1 MTRRDFVNLAACAG
15 ASLGIPEPAP
25 AASRRM
31 YVSLNGSLTGNK
43 VPWPE
48 FARIA
53 AKAGY
58 GGVDLNL
65 GAAMKE
71 GVEATRS
78 LLRELKLQ
86 PACCGC
92 PVNAGRD
99 EAAFKAGMEGLDEAA
114 RFAAAVGCNR
124 MTAILPAA
132 SRTPKDELLKMYKER
147 YTAVGEVLA
156 KHKVRLGFEFLGPL
170 QFRTRQ
176 PYEFLWNMNDV
187 VAFCKECGPNMGL
200 LLDAWH
206 WHHAGNT
213 VGDILKAGKSR
224 VVTVHV
230 SDCAKMAPE
239 DVRDNQRL
247 LAGEGAIDL
256 VGFFK
261 ALKKIGYT
269 DGVSPE
275 PLGRIPAGTPPEEG
289 ARMGLESTLGVMKR
303 AGVA

>member
-1 MTRRDFVNLAACAG
+1 MTRRDFARSAASAAVLGAAG
-15 ASLGIPEPAP
+15 RVP
-25 AASRRM
+25 AAGRRM
-31 YVSLNGSLTGNK
+31 YVSLNSSLTGNK
-43 VPWPE
+43 IAWPD
-48 FARIA
+48 FARLA
-53 AKAGY
+53 AKVGY

-71 GVEATRS
+71 GVDATRA

-99 EAAFKAGMEGLDEAA
+99 EAAFKAGMERLDEAA
-114 RFAAAVGCNR
+114 AFAAAVGCSR

-147 YTAVGEVLA
+147 YTAVGAVLV

-206 WHHAGNT
+206 WRHAGNT
-213 VGDILKAGKSR
+213 VQDILRAGKSR
-224 VVTVHV
+224 IVTVHV
-230 SDCAKMAPE
+230 SDCAKMPPE
-239 DVRDNQRL
+239 EVRDNQRL
-247 LAGEGAIDL
+247 LAGEGASDL

-261 ALKKIGYT
+261 ALKQVGYT

-275 PLGRIPAGTPPEEG
+275 PLGRIPAGASPEEG
-289 ARMGLESTLGVMKR
+289 ARMGLESTLAVMKK
-303 AGVA
+303 AGV